1 MSDKIEIKGK
11 VDKILDVQEFSS
23 GFKKQ
28 VIVIEVDGKFPQKVA
43 VEFGKEKIA
52 ALADPPEIFGENDNS
67 KSKLPSVGFVNVPAS
82 VLICALAKQNVKT
95 AAAVKIIF
103 FILNFV

>member
-11 VDKILDVQEFSS
+11 VDKILKVQEFTS

-43 VEFGKEKIA
+43 VEFGKEKID
-52 ALADPPEIFGENDNS
+52 LLS
-67 KSKLPSVGFVNVPAS
+67 SVAVGNEVSAS
-82 VLICALAKQNVKT
+82 VNIRGSEYNGRYFISLT
-95 AAAVKIIF
+95 GWKID
-103 FILNFV
+103 ILSAGTSTEEETIPY

>member
-43 VEFGKEKIA
+43 VEFGKEKID
-52 ALADPPEIFGENDNS
+52 LLS
-67 KSKLPSVGFVNVPAS
+67 SVAVGNEVSAS
-82 VLICALAKQNVKT
+82 VNIRGSEYNGRYFVSLAGW
-95 AAAVKIIF
+95 KID
-103 FILNFV
+103 ILSAGTSTEADDIPY

>member
-43 VEFGKEKIA
+43 VEFGKEKID
-52 ALADPPEIFGENDNS
+52 LLS
-67 KSKLPSVGFVNVPAS
+67 SVAVGNEVSAS
-82 VLICALAKQNVKT
+82 VNIRGSEYNGRYFVSLAGW
-95 AAAVKIIF
+95 KID
-103 FILNFV
+103 ILSAGTSTEEDTIPF

>member
-43 VEFGKEKIA
+43 VEFGKEKID
-52 ALADPPEIFGENDNS
+52 LLS
-67 KSKLPSVGFVNVPAS
+67 SVAVGNEVSAS
-82 VLICALAKQNVKT
+82 VNIRGSEYNGRYFVSLAGW
-95 AAAVKIIF
+95 KID
-103 FILNFV
+103 ILSAGTSSEEETIPF

>member
-11 VDKILDVQEFSS
+11 VDKILDVQEFAS

-43 VEFGKEKIA
+43 VEFGKEKID
-52 ALADPPEIFGENDNS
+52 LLS
-67 KSKLPSVGFVNVPAS
+67 SVAVGNEVSAS
-82 VLICALAKQNVKT
+82 VNIRGSEYNGRYFVSLAGW
-95 AAAVKIIF
+95 KID
-103 FILNFV
+103 ILSAGTSTEEETIPF

>member
-43 VEFGKEKIA
+43 VEFGKEKID
-52 ALADPPEIFGENDNS
+52 LLS
-67 KSKLPSVGFVNVPAS
+67 SVAVGNEVSAS
-82 VLICALAKQNVKT
+82 VNIRGSEYNGRHFVSLAGW
-95 AAAVKIIF
+95 KID
-103 FILNFV
+103 ILSAGTSTEEETIPF

>member
-11 VDKILDVQEFSS
+11 VDKILDVQEFAS

-43 VEFGKEKIA
+43 VEFGKEKID
-52 ALADPPEIFGENDNS
+52 LLS
-67 KSKLPSVGFVNVPAS
+67 SVAVGNEVSAS
-82 VLICALAKQNVKT
+82 VNIRGSEYNGRYFVSLAGW
-95 AAAVKIIF
+95 KID
-103 FILNFV
+103 ILSAGTSTEADDIPY

>member
-1 MSDKIEIKGK
+1 MSDKIDIKGK

-43 VEFGKEKIA
+43 VEFGKEKID
-52 ALADPPEIFGENDNS
+52 LLS
-67 KSKLPSVGFVNVPAS
+67 SVAVGNEVSAS
-82 VLICALAKQNVKT
+82 VNIRGSEYNGRYFVSLAGW
-95 AAAVKIIF
+95 KID
-103 FILNFV
+103 ILSAGTSTETDDIPY

>member
-11 VDKILDVQEFSS
+11 VDKILKVQEFTS

-43 VEFGKEKIA
+43 VEFGKEKID
-52 ALADPPEIFGENDNS
+52 LLS
-67 KSKLPSVGFVNVPAS
+67 SVAVGNEVSAS
-82 VLICALAKQNVKT
+82 VNIRGSDRTNIEV
-95 AAAVKIIF
+95 F
-103 FILNFV
+103 FIF

>member
-43 VEFGKEKIA
+43 VEFGKEKID
-52 ALADPPEIFGENDNS
+52 LLS
-67 KSKLPSVGFVNVPAS
+67 SVAVGNEVSAS
-82 VLICALAKQNVKT
+82 VNIRGSEYNGRYFVSLAGW
-95 AAAVKIIF
+95 KID
-103 FILNFV
+103 ILSAGTSTEADDIPF

>member
-28 VIVIEVDGKFPQKVA
+28 VIVIEVDGKFPQKIA
-43 VEFGKEKIA
+43 VEFGKEKID
-52 ALADPPEIFGENDNS
+52 LLS
-67 KSKLPSVGFVNVPAS
+67 SVAVGNEVSAS
-82 VLICALAKQNVKT
+82 VNIRGSEYNGRYFVSLAGW
-95 AAAVKIIF
+95 KID
-103 FILNFV
+103 ILSAGTSTEADDIPF

>member
-43 VEFGKEKIA
+43 VEFGKEKID
-52 ALADPPEIFGENDNS
+52 LLS
-67 KSKLPSVGFVNVPAS
+67 SVAVGNEVSAS
-82 VLICALAKQNVKT
+82 VNIRGNEYNGRYFVSLAGW
-95 AAAVKIIF
+95 KID
-103 FILNFV
+103 ILSAGTSTEEETIPF

>member
-28 VIVIEVDGKFPQKVA
+28 VIVIEVDGTFPQKVA
-43 VEFGKEKIA
+43 VEFGKEKSD
-52 ALADPPEIFGENDNS
+52 LLS
-67 KSKLPSVGFVNVPAS
+67 SVAVGNEVSAS
-82 VLICALAKQNVKT
+82 VNIRGSEYNGRYFVSLAGW
-95 AAAVKIIF
+95 KID
-103 FILNFV
+103 ILSAGTSTEADDIPF

>member
-11 VDKILDVQEFSS
+11 VDKILDVQEFAS

-43 VEFGKEKIA
+43 VEFGKEKID
-52 ALADPPEIFGENDNS
+52 LLS
-67 KSKLPSVGFVNVPAS
+67 SVAVGNEVSAS
-82 VLICALAKQNVKT
+82 VNIRGNEYNGRYFVSLAGW
-95 AAAVKIIF
+95 KID
-103 FILNFV
+103 ILSAGTSTEEETIPF

>member
-11 VDKILDVQEFSS
+11 VDKILDVQEFAS

-43 VEFGKEKIA
+43 VEFGKEKID
-52 ALADPPEIFGENDNS
+52 LLS
-67 KSKLPSVGFVNVPAS
+67 SVAVGNEVSAS
-82 VLICALAKQNVKT
+82 VNIRGNEYNGRYFVSLARW
-95 AAAVKIIF
+95 KID
-103 FILNFV
+103 ILSAGTSTEEETIPF

>member
-43 VEFGKEKIA
+43 VEFGKEKID
-52 ALADPPEIFGENDNS
+52 LLS
-67 KSKLPSVGFVNVPAS
+67 SVAVGNEVSAS
-82 VLICALAKQNVKT
+82 VNIRGSEYNGRYFVSLAGW
-95 AAAVKIIF
+95 KID
-103 FILNFV
+103 ILSAGTSTEEETIPF

>member
-11 VDKILDVQEFSS
+11 VDKILDVQEFAS

-43 VEFGKEKIA
+43 VEFGKEKID
-52 ALADPPEIFGENDNS
+52 LLS
-67 KSKLPSVGFVNVPAS
+67 SVAVGNEVSAS
-82 VLICALAKQNVKT
+82 VNIRGSEYNGRYFVSLAGW
-95 AAAVKIIF
+95 KID
-103 FILNFV
+103 ILSAGTSSEEETSPF

>member
-11 VDKILDVQEFSS
+11 VDKILKVQEFTS

-43 VEFGKEKIA
+43 VEFGKEKID
-52 ALADPPEIFGENDNS
+52 LLS
-67 KSKLPSVGFVNVPAS
+67 SVAVGNEVSAS
-82 VLICALAKQNVKT
+82 VNIRGSEYNGRYFVSLAGW
-95 AAAVKIIF
+95 KID
-103 FILNFV
+103 ILSAGTSTEADDIPY

>member
-43 VEFGKEKIA
+43 VEFGKEKID
-52 ALADPPEIFGENDNS
+52 LLS
-67 KSKLPSVGFVNVPAS
+67 SVAVGNEVSAS
-82 VLICALAKQNVKT
+82 VNIRGSEYNGRYFVSLAGW
-95 AAAVKIIF
+95 KID
-103 FILNFV
+103 ILSTGTSTEADDIPY

>member
-43 VEFGKEKIA
+43 VEFGKEKID
-52 ALADPPEIFGENDNS
+52 LLS
-67 KSKLPSVGFVNVPAS
+67 SVAVGNEVSAS
-82 VLICALAKQNVKT
+82 VNIRGSEYNGRYFISLT
-95 AAAVKIIF
+95 GWKID
-103 FILNFV
+103 ILSAGTSTEEETIPY

>member
-11 VDKILDVQEFSS
+11 VDKILKVQEFTS

-43 VEFGKEKIA
+43 VEFGKEKID
-52 ALADPPEIFGENDNS
+52 LLS
-67 KSKLPSVGFVNVPAS
+67 SVAVGNEVSAS
-82 VLICALAKQNVKT
+82 VNIRGSEYNGRYFISLT
-95 AAAVKIIF
+95 GWKID
-103 FILNFV
+103 ILSAGTSTEADDIPF

>member
-23 GFKKQ
+23 GFRKQ

-43 VEFGKEKIA
+43 VEFGKEKID
-52 ALADPPEIFGENDNS
+52 LLS
-67 KSKLPSVGFVNVPAS
+67 SVAVGNEVSAS
-82 VLICALAKQNVKT
+82 VNIRGSEYNGRYFVSLAGW
-95 AAAVKIIF
+95 KID
-103 FILNFV
+103 ILSAGTSTEADDIPY

>member
-11 VDKILDVQEFSS
+11 VDKILKVQEFTS

-43 VEFGKEKIA
+43 VEFGKEKID
-52 ALADPPEIFGENDNS
+52 LFS
-67 KSKLPSVGFVNVPAS
+67 SVAVGNEVSAS
-82 VLICALAKQNVKT
+82 VNIRGSEYNGRYFISLT
-95 AAAVKIIF
+95 GWKID
-103 FILNFV
+103 ILSAGTSTEADDIPF